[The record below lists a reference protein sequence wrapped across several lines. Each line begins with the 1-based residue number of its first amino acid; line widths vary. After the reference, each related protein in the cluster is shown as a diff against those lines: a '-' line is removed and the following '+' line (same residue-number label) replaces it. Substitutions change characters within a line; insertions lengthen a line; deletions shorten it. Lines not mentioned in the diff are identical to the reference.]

1 MVGVSAIAK
10 PAVARAFAAAAT
22 FYAYGFR
29 RAG

>member
-1 MVGVSAIAK
+1 MIGASAIVSTT
-10 PAVARAFAAAAT
+10 VARAFAAAAT

>member
-1 MVGVSAIAK
+1 MVGIFAIAK
-10 PAVARAFAAAAT
+10 PAVARVFAAAT